1 MKKISKILIG
11 TNNKGKFKEIS
22 DLLPKKIKKISPN
35 QLNIPSPEE
44 NGKTFIENSEIKA
57 EYFSLKSKM
66 VTISDDSGLEVICLD
81 GMPGIYS
88 SRWAEDLGG
97 FDNAMK
103 EIIKRVIKINKNK
116 DKKNTEAK
124 FICAL
129 TIKWPNGKKITEI
142 GQVEGNIISQRGKN
156 GFGYDQIFTPKG
168 HKRTFGEMIY
178 EEKASMDHRFFAF
191 KKIEKKIKDYF

>member
-168 HKRTFGEMIY
+168 HKRTFGEMTY
-178 EEKASMDHRFFAF
+178 EEKALIDHRFFAF